1 MVEALIVLLSPFCP
15 HIVEELWEAVGH
27 RESIIKA
34 PWPQYDKEA
43 IFEEEV
49 IVVIQV
55 NGKLRDRLLIP
66 VSAEEETVKEMAL
79 ASPKVRRH
87 IEGKEV
93 RKTIFVPK
101 KLVNIVC
108 V

>member
-1 MVEALIVLLSPFCP
+1 
-15 HIVEELWEAVGH
+15 
-27 RESIIKA
+27 
-34 PWPQYDKEA
+34 
-43 IFEEEV
+43 
-49 IVVIQV
+49 
-55 NGKLRDRLLIP
+55 
-66 VSAEEETVKEMAL
+66 VKEMAL

-87 IEGKEV
+87 IEGKEI